1 MGNNEPKNTSNELN
15 NAKESND
22 RVKENILI
30 PQNSTHFLCRLEPFK
45 KIESYLSNISK
56 SILKIE
62 IDTRSGKIIGAGFLL
77 KFYIGQ
83 ELFYCLISNEHVIKD
98 DIIKNNSII
107 NIIYYDNESKKGNIK
122 LKNKKRYIKSFIDIG
137 LDITV
142 IEILDE
148 DNISKNYFLF
158 PESEIMIN
166 KRLINNGIYILQ
178 YAKGKGLVKS
188 RGKIKEINKYEI
200 THLASTQKGSSGSPI
215 FLENCINIIGIHKE
229 GNKDKT
235 ENYGDFIYPVINI
248 IENDINKKRN
258 SGKYINGEYIWEDDK
273 YYIGEFKNN
282 LPNGKGIKYYSNRKI
297 LYEGNF
303 INGKFEGNGKY
314 IYDDSDYY
322 IGQYKNGLPNGKGID
337 YYSNGMIKYEGDYIN
352 GKGEGYGKYI
362 WENGDYYIG
371 QWKNGLFNGKGTYY
385 NSNEKINYEVDFI
398 NGTLEGNGKYTW
410 GDGKFYIGEFKNN
423 LPNGKG
429 IKYYSNGKI
438 RYEGDFI
445 NNKFEGNGKYIW
457 ENGEYYIGQYKNG
470 LPIGEGILYYSNG
483 AIKKKGNLMMNL
495 PEIKN

>member
-30 PQNSTHFLCRLEPFK
+30 PQNSTHFLCPLEPFE
-45 KIESYLSNISK
+45 KIEPYLSNISK
-56 SILKIE
+56 SILKIV
-62 IDTRSGKIIGAGFLL
+62 IDTRSGKIIEAGFLL

-98 DIIKNNSII
+98 DIIKNNNII
-107 NIIYYDNESKKGNIK
+107 IIYYDNESKNANIK

-137 LDITV
+137 LDIKV

-200 THLASTQKGSSGSPI
+200 THLASTQKGSSGRPI

-248 IENDINKKRN
+248 IENDIKKKRN
-258 SGKYINGEYIWEDDK
+258 SGKYINGKYIWEDDK
-273 YYIGEFKNN
+273 YYYIGEFKNN
-282 LPNGKGIKYYSNRKI
+282 LPNGKGTKYYLNGKI
-297 LYEGNF
+297 LYEDNF

-314 IYDDSDYY
+314 YYDDGIYY
-322 IGQYKNGLPNGKGID
+322 IGQYKNGLRHGKGIE
-337 YYSNGMIKYEGDYIN
+337 YYSNENIMYEGEYIN
-352 GKGEGYGKYI
+352 GKREGK
-362 WENGDYYIG
+362 
-371 QWKNGLFNGKGTYY
+371 
-385 NSNEKINYEVDFI
+385 
-398 NGTLEGNGKYTW
+398 
-410 GDGKFYIGEFKNN
+410 
-423 LPNGKG
+423 
-429 IKYYSNGKI
+429 
-438 RYEGDFI
+438 
-445 NNKFEGNGKYIW
+445 GKYIW
-457 ENGEYYIGQYKNG
+457 ENGEYYIGQFKNG
-470 LPIGEGILYYSNG
+470 SRHGKGIKYYSNG
-483 AIKKKGNLMMNL
+483 NIKYEGDWINGKREGNGKFFDEDGNYYIGQFKDDLRNGKGKVFL
-495 PEIKN
+495 PNGIMIYDGIFINDKSTLNCIIN